1 MLLDMTFRIQDP
13 AWECACEA
21 LNQTDDASCT
31 PLSDM
36 LHIAIN
42 ECSILWGPGAR
53 YVPSCH
59 MCGTYLLGHKHALD
73 EHLPRFMLPA
83 SQQARIA
90 VILWGALQH
99 ALGCP
104 RPNRMISIGRCE
116 PAYYS
121 G

>member
-53 YVPSCH
+53 YYHPATCVGPIYWVTSMRSMSTCLVSCSLPLSRQELLSSFGVPCSMH
-59 MCGTYLLGHKHALD
+59 W
-73 EHLPRFMLPA
+73 
-83 SQQARIA
+83 A
-90 VILWGALQH
+90 VPDQI
-99 ALGCP
+99 
-104 RPNRMISIGRCE
+104 E
-116 PAYYS
+116 
-121 G
+121 